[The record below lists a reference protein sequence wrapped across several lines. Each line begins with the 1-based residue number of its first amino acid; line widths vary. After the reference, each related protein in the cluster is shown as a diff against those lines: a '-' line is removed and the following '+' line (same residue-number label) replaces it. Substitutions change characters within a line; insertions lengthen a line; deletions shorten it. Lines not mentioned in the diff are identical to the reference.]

1 MRLSLP
7 IYRKAVKCPEV
18 KDNLMEHKQ
27 YIDKFL
33 EDLSEIGNWKW
44 GESEAQKK

>member
-7 IYRKAVKCPEV
+7 IYRKIVKCHEV

-33 EDLSEIGNWKW
+33 EDLPEIRNWKW
-44 GESEAQKK
+44 GQGETQKK

>member
-1 MRLSLP
+1 
-7 IYRKAVKCPEV
+7 
-18 KDNLMEHKQ
+18 MEHKQ

>member
-7 IYRKAVKCPEV
+7 IYRKAAKCPEV

-27 YIDKFL
+27 YIDKFG
-33 EDLSEIGNWKW
+33 EDLPEMRDWKW
-44 GESEAQKK
+44 SNPQ